1 MKTCRR
7 ALRSLNP
14 SDDIPLSAL
23 QHWLFCPRQC
33 ALIHVERL
41 WADNLF
47 TAEGRVLHERAD
59 TGRPETRPGIRT
71 LRGVEICS
79 EEHGLSGVAD
89 VVELRGGRPQPV
101 EYKRGQP
108 KSHRADEVQLCAQA
122 LCLEEMF
129 ACDIT
134 EGALFY
140 GKRRRRETVQMD
152 AELRALTLET
162 ARAVRD
168 CRASGALPA
177 PVYDPARCD
186 CCSLRDACRPRLGT
200 RRGGVAAWL
209 DRAIAAEGAPE

>member
-1 MKTCRR
+1 M
-7 ALRSLNP
+7 NP

-23 QHWLFCPRQC
+23 QHWLFCPRQY
-33 ALIHVERL
+33 ALIHIERI
-41 WADNLF
+41 WAENRF

-71 LRGVEICS
+71 LRGVEIRS
-79 EEHGLSGVAD
+79 ERHGLSGIAD
-89 VVELRGGRPQPV
+89 VVELRGGRPFPV

-129 ACDIT
+129 ACDIP

-152 AELRALTLET
+152 AELRALTLDT
-162 ARAVRD
+162 ARAVRA
-168 CRASGALPA
+168 CRASGELPQ

-186 CCSLRDACRPRLGT
+186 RCSLYDSCRPRLAA
-200 RRGGVAAWL
+200 RRSGVAMWL
-209 DRAIAAEGAPE
+209 DRAVAADGAPE